1 MTASSELRDLAA
13 TMREM
18 VVDPELCESLA
29 IVTEMAEAIAEDE
42 ATESAR
48 EARQEYAG
56 NRCPER
62 E

>member
-29 IVTEMAEAIAEDE
+29 IVAATAEDLAADE
-42 ATESAR
+42 AAESAW
-48 EARQEYAG
+48 ETAQERG
-56 NRCPER
+56 
-62 E
+62 